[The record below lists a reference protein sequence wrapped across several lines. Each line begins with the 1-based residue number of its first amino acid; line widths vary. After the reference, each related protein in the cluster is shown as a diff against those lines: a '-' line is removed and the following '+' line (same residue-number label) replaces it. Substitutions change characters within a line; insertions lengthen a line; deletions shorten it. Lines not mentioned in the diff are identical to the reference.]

1 MYPTKFDTLCFH
13 YLSVRKFSNFSYCFL
28 FELEMD
34 YLIFK
39 DSLVVFLLLFS
50 IIVKEHTLN
59 DFNYLE
65 FLGLMVQH
73 ESIFHVLLLKKT
85 VYSTVVGFSCSIN
98 IN

>member
-1 MYPTKFDTLCFH
+1 
-13 YLSVRKFSNFSYCFL
+13 
-28 FELEMD
+28 MD

-39 DSLVVFLLLFS
+39 DSLVVFLFLFS
-50 IIVKEHTLN
+50 VIVKEHTLN

-65 FLGLMVQH
+65 FLNLMVQH

-85 VYSTVVGFSCSIN
+85 VYSTVLGFRCSIN